1 VTMMIKTIRFDQ
13 EEKYISDF
21 LKLPKLLYSKQTI
34 VQNEKEEKDL
44 LLGTHVL
51 SKYFTLTKFLCYQDE
66 QIAARCIVTVYPGD
80 TTAYA
85 GFFECVDDTACSGA
99 LFDEVK
105 QFAAENGF
113 TIIVG
118 PVDASFWIKYRLKVN
133 KFEKR
138 PYVSEP
144 YNKEYYLKL
153 FLAGGFSVFEEYASN
168 TYNRQPLFGYKNQKS
183 EERYKRFTGKEY
195 KIITPSLKDWD
206 KTIRGIYKL
215 LTELYSDFP
224 IYKNIDEVD
233 FVKHFENF
241 KYILDL
247 SMVKM
252 AYYNDEAV
260 GFFIGTP
267 DYRNTL
273 YGKIT
278 LLTYLKVFFKKIRSS
293 NYIMLYMGVSKKHK
307 GLGLAMIHTII
318 KNVNKKHA
326 TAVGALIK
334 EGKITGKYGSDGIES
349 KYKYVL
355 LKFDLSK

>member
-1 VTMMIKTIRFDQ
+1 MKMVEVIQFNS
-13 EEKYISDF
+13 EENYINDF
-21 LKLPKLLYSKQTI
+21 LKLPKVLYSKKTI
-34 VQNEKEEKDL
+34 VQNEKEEREL
-44 LLGTHVL
+44 LLSTHVL
-51 SKYFTLTKFLCYQDE
+51 SKYFTMTKFLCYHDNAV
-66 QIAARCIVTVYPGD
+66 AARCVATVYPD
-80 TTAYA
+80 DSTAYI
-85 GFFECVDDTACSGA
+85 GFFECVNNTDCSKV

-105 QFAAENGF
+105 KFAAENGF
-113 TIIVG
+113 LNIVG

-144 YNKEYYLKL
+144 YNKDYYLKL
-153 FLAGGFSVFEEYASN
+153 FLDSGFSVFEEYASN
-168 TYNRQPLFGYKNQKS
+168 TYNRQPLFGYKNEKS
-183 EERYKRFTGKEY
+183 EERYKRFTTNEY
-195 KIITPSLKDWD
+195 KIVTPALKDWD
-206 KTIRGIYKL
+206 KTIREIYKL
-215 LTELYSDFP
+215 LTELYSSFP
-224 IYKNIDEVD
+224 IYKSIDEAD
-233 FVKHFENF
+233 FVKHFESF

-252 AYYNDEAV
+252 AYYNGEAV

-267 DYRNTL
+267 DYGNSL

-278 LLTYLKVFFKKIRSS
+278 LLTYAKVILKKIRSS

-355 LKFDLSK
+355 LKYDIAGN